1 MDPFE
6 LRRISDTDIAVTCF
20 GFGGASMGN
29 MYTEARDD
37 KALEAIRSA
46 YEAKVRYFDTAPIY
60 GFGKSEKLYGSVL
73 KDRPRDSFVLSSK
86 VGRLIVTGKPTSQPE
101 DKGFETDE
109 DTCFVEID
117 DTYSKFDYSRD
128 GVLRSLEESRRRL
141 GIDKIDIVYI
151 HDPDVNDSFKQAL
164 EEAFP
169 TLAELKSQGV
179 IGAIGAGMN
188 QAEMLFDFA
197 KNADFDCF
205 LLAGRYT
212 LLDQIALKELLP
224 LCQQKNISIIIGGA
238 YNSGIL
244 ATGAVEGAHYN
255 YEPAPPEI
263 MEKTRKIEAVCARFN
278 IPLKA
283 AALQFPFGH
292 PTVVSNIPG
301 VKTKDRFE
309 ENLALFTHPIPADFW
324 TALKEEKLLVPE
336 APVPD
341 SSQG

>member
-6 LRRISDTDIAVTCF
+6 LRKISDTDITVTCF

-29 MYTEARDD
+29 MYTVAYDD
-37 KALEAIRSA
+37 AGMEAIRTA
-46 YEAKVRYFDTAPIY
+46 YETRVRYFDTAPMY
-60 GFGKSEKLYGSVL
+60 GFGKSERLYGSVL
-73 KDRPRDSFVLSSK
+73 KDQPRDSFVLSTK
-86 VGRLIVTGKPTSQPE
+86 VGRLILTGEPTPE
-101 DKGFETDE
+101 SEETP
-109 DTCFVEID
+109 FVEINNAHAI
-117 DTYSKFDYSRD
+117 FDYSRD
-128 GVLRSLEESRRRL
+128 GVLRSLDESRQRL

-164 EEAFP
+164 DEAFP
-169 TLAELKSQGV
+169 TLAELKRQGV

-188 QAEMLFDFA
+188 QAEMLCDFA

-224 LCQQKNISIIIGGA
+224 LCLRKNISIIIGGA

-255 YEPAPPEI
+255 YAPAPPEI
-263 MEKTRKIEAVCARFN
+263 MEKTRRIEKVCARYDV
-278 IPLKA
+278 PMKA

-301 VKTKDRFE
+301 VKTKERFE
-309 ENLALFTHPIPADFW
+309 ENLSLFTHPIPADFW
-324 TALKEEKLLVPE
+324 AALKEENLLAAAAP
-336 APVPD
+336 APV
-341 SSQG
+341 SKEI

>member
-6 LRRISDTDIAVTCF
+6 LRRISDTDISVTCF

-29 MYTEARDD
+29 MYRVAHDD
-37 KALEAIRSA
+37 AAMEAIRSA
-46 YEAKVRYFDTAPIY
+46 YKAKVRYFDTAPMY
-60 GFGKSEKLYGSVL
+60 GFGKSERLYGSVL
-73 KDRPRDSFVLSSK
+73 KDQPRDSFVLSTK
-86 VGRLIVTGKPTSQPE
+86 VGRLILAGEPTPE
-101 DKGFETDE
+101 SE
-109 DTCFVEID
+109 DTPFVEINNA
-117 DTYSKFDYSRD
+117 YSIFDYSRD
-128 GVLRSLEESRRRL
+128 GVLRSLEESRKRL
-141 GIDKIDIVYI
+141 GIERIDIVYI

-169 TLAELKSQGV
+169 ALADLKSQGI

-188 QAEMLFDFA
+188 QAEMLCEFA

-212 LLDQIALKELLP
+212 LLDQIALQELLP
-224 LCQQKNISIIIGGA
+224 LCQQKNISIVIGGA

-255 YEPAPPEI
+255 YAPAPTEI
-263 MEKTRKIEAVCARFN
+263 MEKTRKIETVCARFN
-278 IPLKA
+278 IPMKA

-301 VKTKDRFE
+301 VKTKERFE
-309 ENLALFTHPIPADFW
+309 ENLSLFTNPIPAGFW
-324 TALKEEKLLVPE
+324 AVLKEENLLAAE
-336 APVPD
+336 APVPN
-341 SSQG
+341 GAEG

>member
-6 LRRISDTDIAVTCF
+6 LRRISDTDISVTCF

-29 MYTEARDD
+29 MYRVAHDD
-37 KALEAIRSA
+37 AAMEAIRSA
-46 YEAKVRYFDTAPIY
+46 YTAKVRYFDTAPMY
-60 GFGKSEKLYGSVL
+60 GFGKSERLYGSVL
-73 KDRPRDSFVLSSK
+73 KDQPRDSFVLSTK
-86 VGRLIVTGKPTSQPE
+86 VGRLILAGEPTPE
-101 DKGFETDE
+101 SE
-109 DTCFVEID
+109 DTPFVEINNA
-117 DTYSKFDYSRD
+117 YSIFDYSRD
-128 GVLRSLEESRRRL
+128 GVLRSLEESRKRL
-141 GIDKIDIVYI
+141 GIERIDIVYI

-169 TLAELKSQGV
+169 ALADLKSQGI

-188 QAEMLFDFA
+188 QAEMLCEFA

-212 LLDQIALKELLP
+212 LLDQIALQELLP
-224 LCQQKNISIIIGGA
+224 LCQQKNISIVIGGA

-255 YEPAPPEI
+255 YAPAPTEI
-263 MEKTRKIEAVCARFN
+263 MEKTRKIETVCARFN
-278 IPLKA
+278 IPMKA

-301 VKTKDRFE
+301 VKTKERFE
-309 ENLALFTHPIPADFW
+309 ENLSLFTHPIPAGFW
-324 TALKEEKLLVPE
+324 AALKEENLLAAE
-336 APVPD
+336 APVPN
-341 SSQG
+341 GAEG

>member
-6 LRRISDTDIAVTCF
+6 LRRISDTDISVTCF

-29 MYTEARDD
+29 MYTVAHDD
-37 KALEAIRSA
+37 AAVRAIRSA
-46 YEAKVRYFDTAPIY
+46 HKAKVRYFDTAPMY
-60 GFGKSEKLYGSVL
+60 GFGKSERLYGSVL
-73 KDRPRDSFVLSSK
+73 KDQPRDSFVLSSK
-86 VGRLIVTGKPTSQPE
+86 VGRLIVAGKPTPE
-101 DKGFETDE
+101 SE

-117 DTYSKFDYSRD
+117 NAYSIFDYSRD
-128 GVLRSLEESRRRL
+128 GVLRSLEESRKRL
-141 GIDKIDIVYI
+141 GIERIDIVYI

-169 TLAELKSQGV
+169 ALADLKSQGI

-188 QAEMLFDFA
+188 QAEMLCEFA

-212 LLDQIALKELLP
+212 LLDQIALQELLP
-224 LCQQKNISIIIGGA
+224 LCQQKNISIVIGGA

-255 YEPAPPEI
+255 YAPAPPEI
-263 MEKTRKIEAVCARFN
+263 MEKTRNIETVCARFN
-278 IPLKA
+278 IPMKA

-301 VKTKDRFE
+301 VKTKERFE
-309 ENLALFTHPIPADFW
+309 ENLSLFTYPIPADFW
-324 TALKEEKLLVPE
+324 AALKEEKLLVPE

-341 SSQG
+341 SSKG

>member
-6 LRRISDTDIAVTCF
+6 LRQISDTGISVTCF

-29 MYTEARDD
+29 MYTVAHDD
-37 KALEAIRSA
+37 QALMAIRAA
-46 YEAKVRYFDTAPIY
+46 YEAKVRYFDTAPMY
-60 GFGKSEKLYGSVL
+60 GFGKSERLYGSVL
-73 KDRPRDSFVLSSK
+73 KDQPRDAFVLSTK
-86 VGRLIVTGKPTSQPE
+86 VGRLILAGKPTPE
-101 DKGFETDE
+101 SEE
-109 DTCFVEID
+109 TCFVEIND
-117 DTYSKFDYSRD
+117 AHTVFDYSRD
-128 GVLRSLEESRRRL
+128 GVLRSLEESRERL

-151 HDPDVNDSFKQAL
+151 HDPDVQDCFQEAL
-164 EEAFP
+164 DEAFP
-169 TLAELKSQGV
+169 TMVELKSQGV

-188 QAEMLFDFA
+188 QAEMLCDFA

-212 LLDQIALKELLP
+212 LLDQIALKELLT

-244 ATGAVEGAHYN
+244 ATGAIEGAHYN
-255 YEPAPPEI
+255 YEPAPPDI
-263 MEKTRKIEAVCARFN
+263 MEKTRKIETVCSRFN
-278 IPLKA
+278 VSMKA

-301 VKTKDRFE
+301 VKTKERFE
-309 ENLALFTHPIPADFW
+309 ENLSLFSDPIPADFW
-324 TALKEEKLLVPE
+324 TALKEEKLLVSE

-341 SSQG
+341 SSAG

>member
-6 LRRISDTDIAVTCF
+6 LRRISDTNISVTCF

-29 MYTEARDD
+29 MYTVAHDD
-37 KALEAIRSA
+37 AAVKAIRSA
-46 YEAKVRYFDTAPIY
+46 HEAKVRYFDTAPMY
-60 GFGKSEKLYGSVL
+60 GFGKSERLYGSVL
-73 KDRPRDSFVLSSK
+73 KDQPRDSFVLSSK
-86 VGRLIVTGKPTSQPE
+86 VGRLIVAGKPTPE
-101 DKGFETDE
+101 SE

-117 DTYSKFDYSRD
+117 NAYSKFDYSRD
-128 GVLRSLEESRRRL
+128 GVLRSLEESRKRL
-141 GIDKIDIVYI
+141 GIERIDIVYI

-169 TLAELKSQGV
+169 ALADLKNQGI

-188 QAEMLFDFA
+188 QAEMLCEFA

-212 LLDQIALKELLP
+212 LLDQIALQELLP
-224 LCQQKNISIIIGGA
+224 LCQQKNISIVIGGA

-255 YEPAPPEI
+255 YAPAPPEI
-263 MEKTRKIEAVCARFN
+263 MEKTRKIEKVCARFN
-278 IPLKA
+278 ISMKA

-301 VKTKDRFE
+301 VKTKERFE
-309 ENLALFTHPIPADFW
+309 ENLSLFTHPIPADFW
-324 TALKEEKLLVPE
+324 AALKEEKLLVPE

-341 SSQG
+341 SSKG

>member
-6 LRRISDTDIAVTCF
+6 LRRISDTDISVTCF

-29 MYTEARDD
+29 MYRVAHDD
-37 KALEAIRSA
+37 AAMEAIRSA
-46 YEAKVRYFDTAPIY
+46 YKAKVRYFDTAPMY
-60 GFGKSEKLYGSVL
+60 GFGKSERLYGSVL
-73 KDRPRDSFVLSSK
+73 KDQPRDSFVLSTK
-86 VGRLIVTGKPTSQPE
+86 VGRLILAGEPTPE
-101 DKGFETDE
+101 SE
-109 DTCFVEID
+109 DTPFVEINNA
-117 DTYSKFDYSRD
+117 YSIFDYSRD
-128 GVLRSLEESRRRL
+128 GVLRSLEESRKRL
-141 GIDKIDIVYI
+141 GIERIDIVYI

-164 EEAFP
+164 EQAFP
-169 TLAELKSQGV
+169 ALADLKSQGI

-188 QAEMLFDFA
+188 QAEMLCEFA

-212 LLDQIALKELLP
+212 LLDQIALQELLP
-224 LCQQKNISIIIGGA
+224 LCQQKNISIVIGGA

-255 YEPAPPEI
+255 YAPAPPEI
-263 MEKTRKIEAVCARFN
+263 MEKTRNIETVCARFN
-278 IPLKA
+278 IPMKA

-301 VKTKDRFE
+301 VKTKERFE
-309 ENLALFTHPIPADFW
+309 ENLSLFTYPIPADFW
-324 TALKEEKLLVPE
+324 AALKEEKLLVPE

-341 SSQG
+341 SSKG

>member
-1 MDPFE
+1 M
-6 LRRISDTDIAVTCF
+6 A
-20 GFGGASMGN
+20 
-29 MYTEARDD
+29 
-37 KALEAIRSA
+37 
-46 YEAKVRYFDTAPIY
+46 
-60 GFGKSEKLYGSVL
+60 
-73 KDRPRDSFVLSSK
+73 
-86 VGRLIVTGKPTSQPE
+86 GKPTPQTE
-101 DKGFETDE
+101 DKGFEIDE

-117 DTYSKFDYSRD
+117 NAYSMFDYSRD
-128 GVLRSLEESRRRL
+128 GVLRSLEESRKRL

-164 EEAFP
+164 DEAFP
-169 TLAELKSQGV
+169 ALADLKSQGV

-188 QAEMLFDFA
+188 QAEMLCDFA

-255 YEPAPPEI
+255 YAPAPPEI
-263 MEKTRKIEAVCARFN
+263 MEKTRKIETVCARFN
-278 IPLKA
+278 IPMKA

-292 PTVVSNIPG
+292 PAVVSNIPG
-301 VKTKDRFE
+301 VKTKERFE
-309 ENLALFTHPIPADFW
+309 ENLSLFTHPIPAEFW
-324 TALKEEKLLVPE
+324 AALKAESLIVPE
-336 APVPD
+336 APVPAG
-341 SSQG
+341 SQ

>member
-6 LRRISDTDIAVTCF
+6 LRRISDTDIAVSCL

-29 MYTEARDD
+29 MYTVARDD
-37 KALEAIRSA
+37 AAMNAIRRA
-46 YEAKVRYFDTAPIY
+46 IEAKIRYFDTAPMY
-60 GFGKSEKLYGSVL
+60 GFGKSERLYGSVL
-73 KDRPRDSFVLSSK
+73 KNQPRDSFVLSTK
-86 VGRLIVTGKPTSQPE
+86 VGRLIKAGKPTPE
-101 DKGFETDE
+101 SE
-109 DTCFVEID
+109 DTPFVEID
-117 DTYSKFDYSRD
+117 NAFSVFDYSRD
-128 GVLRSLEESRRRL
+128 GVLRSLEESRKRL
-141 GIDKIDIVYI
+141 GIDTIDIVYI

-169 TLAELKSQGV
+169 ALADLKRQGI

-188 QAEMLFDFA
+188 QAEMLCDFA
-197 KNADFDCF
+197 KNAEFDCF

-224 LCQQKNISIIIGGA
+224 LCQKKNISIIIGGA

-244 ATGAVEGAHYN
+244 ATGAVEGAYYN
-255 YEPAPPEI
+255 YAPAPPEI
-263 MEKTRKIEAVCARFN
+263 MEKTRKIESVCTRYK
-278 IPLKA
+278 IPMKA

-309 ENLALFTHPIPADFW
+309 ENLSLFTYPIPADFW
-324 TALKEEKLLVPE
+324 AALKEEKLLVAE
-336 APVPD
+336 APVPA
-341 SSQG
+341 S

>member
-6 LRRISDTDIAVTCF
+6 LRRISDTDISVTCF

-29 MYTEARDD
+29 MYRVAHDD
-37 KALEAIRSA
+37 AAMEAIRSA
-46 YEAKVRYFDTAPIY
+46 YTAKVRYFDTAPMY
-60 GFGKSEKLYGSVL
+60 GFGKSERLYGSVL
-73 KDRPRDSFVLSSK
+73 KDQPRDSFVLSTK
-86 VGRLIVTGKPTSQPE
+86 VGRLILAGEPTPE
-101 DKGFETDE
+101 SE
-109 DTCFVEID
+109 DTPFVEINNA
-117 DTYSKFDYSRD
+117 YSIFDYSRD
-128 GVLRSLEESRRRL
+128 GVLRSLEESRKRL
-141 GIDKIDIVYI
+141 GIERIDIVYI

-169 TLAELKSQGV
+169 ALADLKSQGI

-188 QAEMLFDFA
+188 QAEMLCEFA

-212 LLDQIALKELLP
+212 LLDQIALQELLP
-224 LCQQKNISIIIGGA
+224 LCQQKNISIVIGGA

-255 YEPAPPEI
+255 YAPAPTEI
-263 MEKTRKIEAVCARFN
+263 MEKTRKIETVCARFN
-278 IPLKA
+278 IPIKA

-301 VKTKDRFE
+301 VKTKERFE
-309 ENLALFTHPIPADFW
+309 ENLSLFTHPIPAGFW
-324 TALKEEKLLVPE
+324 AVLKEENLLAAE
-336 APVPD
+336 APVPN
-341 SSQG
+341 GAEG

>member
-6 LRRISDTDIAVTCF
+6 LRRISDTNISVTCF

-29 MYTEARDD
+29 MYTVAHDD
-37 KALEAIRSA
+37 AAVRAIRSA
-46 YEAKVRYFDTAPIY
+46 HKAKVRYFDTAPMY
-60 GFGKSEKLYGSVL
+60 GFGKSERLYGSVL
-73 KDRPRDSFVLSSK
+73 KDQPRDSFVLSSK
-86 VGRLIVTGKPTSQPE
+86 VGRLVVTGKPTPE
-101 DKGFETDE
+101 SE

-117 DTYSKFDYSRD
+117 NAYSIFDYSRD
-128 GVLRSLEESRRRL
+128 GVLRSLEESRKRL

-169 TLAELKSQGV
+169 ALADLKSQGV

-188 QAEMLFDFA
+188 QAEMLCEFA

-212 LLDQIALKELLP
+212 LLDQIALQELLP
-224 LCQQKNISIIIGGA
+224 LCQQKNISIVIGGA

-255 YEPAPPEI
+255 YAPAPPEI
-263 MEKTRKIEAVCARFN
+263 MEKTRNIETVCARFN
-278 IPLKA
+278 IPMKA

-301 VKTKDRFE
+301 VKTKERFE
-309 ENLALFTHPIPADFW
+309 ENLSLFTYPIPADFW
-324 TALKEEKLLVPE
+324 AALKEEKLLVPE
-336 APVPD
+336 APIPD
-341 SSQG
+341 SSKG

>member
-6 LRRISDTDIAVTCF
+6 LRRISDTNISVTCF

-29 MYTEARDD
+29 MYTVAHDD
-37 KALEAIRSA
+37 AAVKAIRSA
-46 YEAKVRYFDTAPIY
+46 HEAKVRYFDTAPMY
-60 GFGKSEKLYGSVL
+60 GFGKSERLYGSVL
-73 KDRPRDSFVLSSK
+73 KDQPRDSFVLSSK
-86 VGRLIVTGKPTSQPE
+86 VGRLIVAGKPTPE
-101 DKGFETDE
+101 SE

-117 DTYSKFDYSRD
+117 NAYSIFDYSRD
-128 GVLRSLEESRRRL
+128 GVLRSLEESRKRL

-169 TLAELKSQGV
+169 ALADLKSQGI

-188 QAEMLFDFA
+188 QAEMLCEFA

-212 LLDQIALKELLP
+212 LLDQIALQELLP
-224 LCQQKNISIIIGGA
+224 LCQQKNISIVIGGA

-255 YEPAPPEI
+255 YAPAPPEI
-263 MEKTRKIEAVCARFN
+263 MEKTRKIEKVCARFN
-278 IPLKA
+278 IPMKA

-301 VKTKDRFE
+301 VKTKERFE
-309 ENLALFTHPIPADFW
+309 ENLSLFTHPIPADFW
-324 TALKEEKLLVPE
+324 AALKEEKLLVPE

-341 SSQG
+341 SSKG

>member
-6 LRRISDTDIAVTCF
+6 LRRISDTDISVTCF

-29 MYTEARDD
+29 MYRVAHDD
-37 KALEAIRSA
+37 AAMEAIRSA
-46 YEAKVRYFDTAPIY
+46 YEAKVRYFDTAPMY
-60 GFGKSEKLYGSVL
+60 GFGKSERLYGSVL
-73 KDRPRDSFVLSSK
+73 KDQPRDSFVLSTK
-86 VGRLIVTGKPTSQPE
+86 VGRLILAGEPTPE
-101 DKGFETDE
+101 SE
-109 DTCFVEID
+109 DTPFVEINNA
-117 DTYSKFDYSRD
+117 YSIFDYSRD
-128 GVLRSLEESRRRL
+128 GVLRSLEESRKRL
-141 GIDKIDIVYI
+141 GIERIDIVYI

-169 TLAELKSQGV
+169 ALADLKSQGI

-188 QAEMLFDFA
+188 QAEMLCEFA

-212 LLDQIALKELLP
+212 LLDQIALQELLP
-224 LCQQKNISIIIGGA
+224 LCQQKNISIVIGGA

-255 YEPAPPEI
+255 YAPAPPEI
-263 MEKTRKIEAVCARFN
+263 MEKTRKIETVCARFN
-278 IPLKA
+278 IPMKA

-301 VKTKDRFE
+301 VKTKERFE
-309 ENLALFTHPIPADFW
+309 ENLSLFTHPIPAGFW
-324 TALKEEKLLVPE
+324 AALKEENLLAAE
-336 APVPD
+336 APVPN
-341 SSQG
+341 GAEG

>member
-6 LRRISDTDIAVTCF
+6 LRKISDTDIAVTCL

-37 KALEAIRSA
+37 EALKAIHSA
-46 YEAKVRYFDTAPIY
+46 YEAKVRYFDTAPMY
-60 GFGKSEKLYGSVL
+60 GFGKSERLYGKVL
-73 KDRPRDSFVLSSK
+73 KDQPRDSFVLSSK
-86 VGRLIVTGKPTSQPE
+86 VGRLIMAGKPTPQPE
-101 DKGFETDE
+101 DKGFEIDE

-117 DTYSKFDYSRD
+117 NAYSMFDYSRD
-128 GVLRSLEESRRRL
+128 GVLRSLEESRKRL

-164 EEAFP
+164 EEAYP
-169 TLAELKSQGV
+169 TLADLKSQGI

-188 QAEMLFDFA
+188 QAEMLCDFA

-224 LCQQKNISIIIGGA
+224 LCRQKNISIIIGGA

-244 ATGAVEGAHYN
+244 ATGAIEGAHYD
-255 YEPAPPEI
+255 YAPAPPEI
-263 MEKTRKIEAVCARFN
+263 MEKTRKIETVCARFN
-278 IPLKA
+278 IPMKA

-309 ENLALFTHPIPADFW
+309 ENLSLFAHPVPAEFW
-324 TALKEEKLLVPE
+324 AALKEENLIVAE
-336 APVPD
+336 APVPVG
-341 SSQG
+341 SE

>member
-6 LRRISDTDIAVTCF
+6 LRRISDTDITVTCC

-29 MYTEARDD
+29 MYTVAHDD
-37 KALEAIRSA
+37 AAMEAIRSA
-46 YEAKVRYFDTAPIY
+46 YETKVRYFDTAPMY
-60 GFGKSEKLYGSVL
+60 GFGKSERLYGSVL
-73 KDRPRDSFVLSSK
+73 KDQPRDTFVLSTK
-86 VGRLIVTGKPTSQPE
+86 VGRLIRTGEPTAES
-101 DKGFETDE
+101 E
-109 DTCFVEID
+109 DTPFVEINNAH
-117 DTYSKFDYSRD
+117 TIFDYSRD
-128 GVLRSLEESRRRL
+128 GVLRSLDESRQRL

-169 TLAELKSQGV
+169 ALAELKRQGI

-188 QAEMLFDFA
+188 VADMLCDFA

-224 LCQQKNISIIIGGA
+224 LCQRKNISIIIGGT

-244 ATGAVEGAHYN
+244 ATGAVAGAHYD
-255 YEPAPPEI
+255 YAPASPQI
-263 MEKTRKIEAVCARFN
+263 MEKTGRIEKVCARYN
-278 IPLKA
+278 VPMKA

-301 VKTKDRFE
+301 VKTKERFE

-324 TALKEEKLLVPE
+324 AALKEENLLDAE

-341 SSQG
+341 NSGNIIV

>member
-6 LRRISDTDIAVTCF
+6 LRRISDTDITVTCF

-29 MYTEARDD
+29 MYTVAHDD
-37 KALEAIRSA
+37 AAVKAIRSA
-46 YEAKVRYFDTAPIY
+46 HEAKVRYFDTAPMY
-60 GFGKSEKLYGSVL
+60 GFGKSERLYGSVL
-73 KDRPRDSFVLSSK
+73 KDQPRDSFVLSSK
-86 VGRLIVTGKPTSQPE
+86 VGRLVVTGKPTPE
-101 DKGFETDE
+101 SE

-117 DTYSKFDYSRD
+117 NAYSIFDYSRD
-128 GVLRSLEESRRRL
+128 GVLRSLEESRKRL
-141 GIDKIDIVYI
+141 GIERIDIVYI

-169 TLAELKSQGV
+169 ALADLKSQGV

-188 QAEMLFDFA
+188 QAEMLCEFA

-212 LLDQIALKELLP
+212 LLDQIALQELLP
-224 LCQQKNISIIIGGA
+224 LCQQKNISIVIGGA

-255 YEPAPPEI
+255 YVPAPPEI
-263 MEKTRKIEAVCARFN
+263 MEKTRNIETVCARFN
-278 IPLKA
+278 IPMKA

-301 VKTKDRFE
+301 VKTKERFE
-309 ENLALFTHPIPADFW
+309 ENLSLFTYPIPADFW
-324 TALKEEKLLVPE
+324 AALKEEKLLVPE

-341 SSQG
+341 SSKG

>member
-6 LRRISDTDIAVTCF
+6 LRRISDTDIAVSCL

-29 MYTEARDD
+29 MYTVAHDD
-37 KALEAIRSA
+37 AAMNAIRSA
-46 YEAKVRYFDTAPIY
+46 IEARIRYFDTAPMY
-60 GFGKSEKLYGSVL
+60 GFGKSERLYGSVL
-73 KDRPRDSFVLSSK
+73 KNQPRDSFVLSTK
-86 VGRLIVTGKPTSQPE
+86 VGRLIKAGEPTPE
-101 DKGFETDE
+101 SE
-109 DTCFVEID
+109 DTPFVEID
-117 DTYSKFDYSRD
+117 NAFSVFDYSRD
-128 GVLRSLEESRRRL
+128 GVLRSLEESRKRL

-169 TLAELKSQGV
+169 ALADLKRQGV

-188 QAEMLFDFA
+188 QAEMLCDFA
-197 KNADFDCF
+197 KNAEFDCF

-224 LCQQKNISIIIGGA
+224 LCQKKNISIIIGGA

-244 ATGAVEGAHYN
+244 ATGAVEGAYYN
-255 YEPAPPEI
+255 YAPAPPEI
-263 MEKTRKIEAVCARFN
+263 MEKTRKIESVCTRYN
-278 IPLKA
+278 IPMKA

-301 VKTKDRFE
+301 IKTKDRFE
-309 ENLALFTHPIPADFW
+309 ENLSLFTYPIPADFW
-324 TALKEEKLLVPE
+324 TALKEEKLLVAE
-336 APVPD
+336 APVPA
-341 SSQG
+341 S

>member
-6 LRRISDTDIAVTCF
+6 LRKIGDTDIEVTCF

-29 MYTEARDD
+29 MYTVAHDD
-37 KALEAIRSA
+37 AALTAIRSA
-46 YEAKVRYFDTAPIY
+46 YEAKVRYFDTAPMY
-60 GFGKSEKLYGSVL
+60 GFGKSERLYGKVL
-73 KDRPRDSFVLSSK
+73 KDQPRDSFVLSTK
-86 VGRLIVTGKPTSQPE
+86 VGRLIVSGKPTPE
-101 DKGFETDE
+101 SEE
-109 DTCFVEID
+109 TCFVEID
-117 DTYSKFDYSRD
+117 DAYSIFDYSRD
-128 GVLRSLEESRRRL
+128 GVLRSLEESRKRL
-141 GIDKIDIVYI
+141 GFDKIDIVYI
-151 HDPDVNDSFKQAL
+151 HDPDVNDCFKQAL
-164 EEAFP
+164 DEAFP

-188 QAEMLFDFA
+188 QAEMLRDFA

-244 ATGAVEGAHYN
+244 ATGAVAGAHYN
-255 YEPAPPEI
+255 YEPAPPDI
-263 MEKTRKIEAVCARFN
+263 MEKTRNIEAVCTRFN
-278 IPLKA
+278 VSMKA

-301 VKTKDRFE
+301 VKTKERFE
-309 ENLALFTHPIPADFW
+309 ENLSLFTDPIPADFW
-324 TALKEEKLLVPE
+324 AALKAEKLLVAE
-336 APVPD
+336 APLPNC
-341 SSQG
+341 SNG

>member
-6 LRRISDTDIAVTCF
+6 LRRISDTDITVTCF

-29 MYTEARDD
+29 MYTVAHDD
-37 KALEAIRSA
+37 AAVKAIRSA
-46 YEAKVRYFDTAPIY
+46 HKAKVRYFDTAPMY
-60 GFGKSEKLYGSVL
+60 GFGKSERLYGSVL
-73 KDRPRDSFVLSSK
+73 KDQPRDSFVLSSK
-86 VGRLIVTGKPTSQPE
+86 VGRLIVAGKPTPE
-101 DKGFETDE
+101 SE

-117 DTYSKFDYSRD
+117 NAYSIFDYSRD
-128 GVLRSLEESRRRL
+128 GVLRSLEESRKRL
-141 GIDKIDIVYI
+141 GIERIDIVYI

-169 TLAELKSQGV
+169 ALADLKSQGI

-188 QAEMLFDFA
+188 QAEMLCEFA

-212 LLDQIALKELLP
+212 LLDQIALQELLP
-224 LCQQKNISIIIGGA
+224 LCQQKNISIVIGGA

-255 YEPAPPEI
+255 YAPAPPEI
-263 MEKTRKIEAVCARFN
+263 MEKTRNIETVCARFN
-278 IPLKA
+278 IPMKA

-301 VKTKDRFE
+301 VKTKERFE
-309 ENLALFTHPIPADFW
+309 ENLSLFTYPIPADFW
-324 TALKEEKLLVPE
+324 AALKEEKLLVPE

-341 SSQG
+341 SSKG

>member
-6 LRRISDTDIAVTCF
+6 LRKISDTDIAVTCF

-29 MYTEARDD
+29 MYTVAHDD
-37 KALEAIRSA
+37 AAQKAIRSA
-46 YEAKVRYFDTAPIY
+46 YEAKVRYFDTAPMY
-60 GFGKSEKLYGSVL
+60 GFGKSERLYGSVL
-73 KDRPRDSFVLSSK
+73 KDQPRDSFVLSTK
-86 VGRLIVTGKPTSQPE
+86 VGRLILAGKPTPE
-101 DKGFETDE
+101 TE
-109 DTCFVEID
+109 DTCFVDID
-117 DTYSKFDYSRD
+117 DAYAVFDYSRD
-128 GVLRSLEESRRRL
+128 GVLRSLEESRKRL

-151 HDPDVNDSFKQAL
+151 HDPDVDDSFQQAL
-164 EEAFP
+164 DEAFP
-169 TLAELKSQGV
+169 TLAELRSQGV

-188 QAEMLFDFA
+188 QAEMLRDFA

-255 YEPAPPEI
+255 YAPAPPEI
-263 MEKTRKIEAVCARFN
+263 MEKTRKIESVCNRFN
-278 IPLKA
+278 VSMKA

-301 VKTKDRFE
+301 VKTKERFE
-309 ENLALFTHPIPADFW
+309 ENLSLFTDPIPADFW
-324 TALKEEKLLVPE
+324 TALKEEELLVPE
-336 APVPD
+336 APVPE
-341 SSQG
+341 SSD

>member
-6 LRRISDTDIAVTCF
+6 FRKISDTNITVTCF

-29 MYTEARDD
+29 MYTVAHDDEAMD
-37 KALEAIRSA
+37 AIRSA
-46 YEAKVRYFDTAPIY
+46 YAANVRYFDTAPMY
-60 GFGKSEKLYGSVL
+60 GFGKSERLYGSVL
-73 KDRPRDSFVLSSK
+73 RKMPRDSYVLSTK
-86 VGRLIVTGKPTSQPE
+86 VGRLIVSGEPLPE
-101 DKGFETDE
+101 SE
-109 DTCFVEID
+109 DTPFVEINN
-117 DTYSKFDYSRD
+117 TYSVFDYSRE
-128 GVLRSLEESRRRL
+128 GVLRSLEESRKRL
-141 GIDKIDIVYI
+141 GIDRIDIAYI
-151 HDPDVNDSFKQAL
+151 HDPDVNNSFKQAL

-169 TLAELKSQGV
+169 TLAELKRQGV
-179 IGAIGAGMN
+179 IGAVGAGMN
-188 QAEMLFDFA
+188 QAEMLCDFA

-224 LCQQKNISIIIGGA
+224 LCQKKNISIIIGGA

-255 YEPAPPEI
+255 YAPAPPEI
-263 MEKTRKIEAVCARFN
+263 MEKTRKIEAVCSRFN
-278 IPLKA
+278 IPMKA

-301 VKTKDRFE
+301 VKTRQRFE
-309 ENLALFTHPIPADFW
+309 ENLSLFTHPIPADFW

-336 APVPD
+336 APVPE
-341 SSQG
+341 SSGG

>member
-6 LRRISDTDIAVTCF
+6 LRRISDTDITVTCF

-29 MYTEARDD
+29 MYTVAHDD
-37 KALEAIRSA
+37 AAVRAIRSA
-46 YEAKVRYFDTAPIY
+46 HKAKVRYFDTAPMY
-60 GFGKSEKLYGSVL
+60 GFGKSERLYGSVL
-73 KDRPRDSFVLSSK
+73 KDQPRDSFVLSSK
-86 VGRLIVTGKPTSQPE
+86 VGRLIVAGKPTPE
-101 DKGFETDE
+101 SE

-117 DTYSKFDYSRD
+117 NAYSIFDYSRD
-128 GVLRSLEESRRRL
+128 GVLRSLEESRKRL
-141 GIDKIDIVYI
+141 GIERIDIVYI

-169 TLAELKSQGV
+169 ALADLKSQGI

-188 QAEMLFDFA
+188 QAEMLCEFA

-212 LLDQIALKELLP
+212 LLDQIALQELLP
-224 LCQQKNISIIIGGA
+224 LCQQKNISIVIGGA

-255 YEPAPPEI
+255 YAPAPPEI
-263 MEKTRKIEAVCARFN
+263 MEKTRNIETVCARFN
-278 IPLKA
+278 IPMKA

-301 VKTKDRFE
+301 VKTKERFE
-309 ENLALFTHPIPADFW
+309 ENLSLFTYPIPADFW
-324 TALKEEKLLVPE
+324 AALKEEKLLVPE

-341 SSQG
+341 SSKG